1 MPFNLSPD
9 TDNSHNEK
17 GEIAMLKKLG
27 KWMVETGAKLHALGW
42 RAYKKYD
49 SLPDEDKEKIEE
61 FAQEI
66 IDKLRGKDK

>member
-1 MPFNLSPD
+1 
-9 TDNSHNEK
+9 
-17 GEIAMLKKLG
+17 MLKKLG